1 MSAMSK
7 TRLEGSNVLLVE
19 DEIFIA
25 YDIAFSIEEA
35 GGAVAGP
42 VATVAMAR
50 AMLQDHAV
58 KIDAAILDMNL
69 RDGSAEE
76 LVAELHRRAVPV
88 VVSTG
93 EPLPLAF
100 QAQLPDVPVFS
111 KPTNPDILAEALGRQ
126 FQG

>member
-1 MSAMSK
+1 MSVMNK
-7 TRLEGSNVLLVE
+7 TGLEGSKVLLVE
-19 DEIFIA
+19 DEFFVA

-35 GGAVAGP
+35 GGVVAGP

-50 AMLQDHAV
+50 TMLEDHAV

-88 VVSTG
+88 VVNTG

-100 QAQLPDVPVFS
+100 QAELPDIPVFS
-111 KPTNPDILAEALGRQ
+111 KPTNPALLAQALERQ
-126 FQG
+126 LNG